1 MFSHRIITLFVILL
15 SPFLFFSQN
24 KKIDYIQGKAFTWKP
39 KTTNYVKAKDTIEI
53 TIFITNDTKAIF
65 EPILSSF
72 NTKNINKT
80 KFIESTPKYYK
91 ILIKKDILQF
101 LNINNNREK
110 QYKISIESKNVIKLI
125 ELKSKREYL
134 LNNLYKP
141 PSPTIIPNW

>member
-1 MFSHRIITLFVILL
+1 M
-15 SPFLFFSQN
+15 
-24 KKIDYIQGKAFTWKP
+24 
-39 KTTNYVKAKDTIEI
+39 
-53 TIFITNDTKAIF
+53 
-65 EPILSSF
+65 SSF